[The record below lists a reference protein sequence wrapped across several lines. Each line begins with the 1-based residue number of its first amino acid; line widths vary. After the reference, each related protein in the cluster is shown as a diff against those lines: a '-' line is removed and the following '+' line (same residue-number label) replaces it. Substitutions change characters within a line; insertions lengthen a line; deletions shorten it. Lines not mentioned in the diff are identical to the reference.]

1 MTLTIHESSI
11 PAFVQVLTALSG
23 CIDKADAYCIAHK
36 IDPSVLV
43 QARLYPTMFA
53 FARQVQIACDF
64 AKNTSGRLAGDELP
78 KFADEEK
85 TFDELKARIAKTIA
99 YVQGLKAA
107 SFAGSE
113 TRDITFPVAG
123 TPMTMKGAAYLF
135 RFALPNFYFHV
146 TTAYAI
152 LRENGIDLGKRDFMG
167 NPVG

>member
-64 AKNTSGRLAGDELP
+64 AKNTSGRLASDELP
-78 KFADEEK
+78 KFADDET
-85 TFDELKARIAKTIA
+85 TFDALKARIAKTI
-99 YVQGLKAA
+99 
-107 SFAGSE
+107 AGSE